1 MDQWSWVERGGR
13 PCKSFSAIDGSKG
26 TWMAIDDRRG
36 PYPNKENAATT
47 RQVPRMEDA
56 VIRMAMACLI
66 VPLRTLAAV
75 SVAGA
80 NPVQATCYRM
90 RSTCR

>member
-1 MDQWSWVERGGR
+1 
-13 PCKSFSAIDGSKG
+13 
-26 TWMAIDDRRG
+26 MAIDDRRG